1 MSDFPRMGSFDR
13 ITAARAF
20 ARENKNR
27 WPALHGRRVILRVE
41 VVAAMNSRSDIS
53 YVVPCQMH
61 RRSATRLAEQ
71 QALRR
76 ELARLDNI
84 KDHVLDVV
92 ADRLLDVLDLPAQE
106 APAPELCEPVL
117 VRINPDCVEQTVGRT
132 RVPV

>member
-1 MSDFPRMGSFDR
+1 
-13 ITAARAF
+13 
-20 ARENKNR
+20 
-27 WPALHGRRVILRVE
+27 
-41 VVAAMNSRSDIS
+41 MNSRSDIS

-92 ADRLLDVLDLPAQE
+92 ADRILEILDLPDQE
-106 APAPELCEPVL
+106 TPVPELCEPVL
-117 VRINPDCVEQTVGRT
+117 VRINPDCVERTVGRT

>member
-1 MSDFPRMGSFDR
+1 M
-13 ITAARAF
+13 
-20 ARENKNR
+20 
-27 WPALHGRRVILRVE
+27 
-41 VVAAMNSRSDIS
+41 VAAMNSRSDIS

-61 RRSATRLAEQ
+61 RHSATRQAEQ

-92 ADRLLDVLDLPAQE
+92 ADRILEVLDLPAQE
-106 APAPELCEPVL
+106 APCRSPLRGENPELCEPVI
-117 VRINPDCVEQTVGRT
+117 VRITPDCVERTVGRT

>member
-1 MSDFPRMGSFDR
+1 MGSFDR
-13 ITAARAF
+13 ITTGQAHAWKKIPLAGPPRTKG
-20 ARENKNR
+20 N
-27 WPALHGRRVILRVE
+27 LRVE

-92 ADRLLDVLDLPAQE
+92 ADRLLEVLGLPVQE
-106 APAPELCEPVL
+106 APAPEFCEPVL
-117 VRINPDCVEQTVGRT
+117 IRINPDCVERTVGRT